1 MKRILPLVALLFAFS
16 LCVTPPAVAAVNQG
30 ILEVRIKD
38 HREAISDFAKLILNV
53 DEVLISPKP
62 GLMFWQS
69 GWKRLAVSRQSIDLT
84 KYVGKDSAPV
94 FRGGVDA
101 GSFDAIH
108 LKLKEASGVLH
119 KKSQRNVQIKNLVG
133 PIKLAFEI
141 RSQGE
146 TLIVLD
152 LVVLDMSDHP
162 PQAYE
167 LGIKGYELY
176 TNGKLVDKIP
186 PGP

>member
-38 HREAISDFAKLILNV
+38 HREAIGDFAKLILNV

-84 KYVGKDSAPV
+84 KYVGKDSAPEIG
-94 FRGGVDA
+94 R
-101 GSFDAIH
+101 
-108 LKLKEASGVLH
+108 ASCRERV
-119 KKSQRNVQIKNLVG
+119 
-133 PIKLAFEI
+133 
-141 RSQGE
+141 
-146 TLIVLD
+146 
-152 LVVLDMSDHP
+152 
-162 PQAYE
+162 
-167 LGIKGYELY
+167 
-176 TNGKLVDKIP
+176 
-186 PGP
+186 